1 MQAGFLSKAINAIR
15 GTPDIPCSSF
25 RRSTTEKMYLNTIR
39 KICALTNV
47 TAQKEFA
54 YRKTFVSRGAKKE
67 GKATKPETGITVHA
81 SAQMPCRGVGK
92 SHTPVASP
100 SPRDDPAL
108 RDKRLDC
115 VKEKLGAVTGSSR
128 RWRSVKKTGLAGK

>member
-1 MQAGFLSKAINAIR
+1 
-15 GTPDIPCSSF
+15 
-25 RRSTTEKMYLNTIR
+25 MYLNTIR
-39 KICALTNV
+39 KICALTNL

-67 GKATKPETGITVHA
+67 GKAIKPETGIRVHA

-92 SHTPVASP
+92 SDIPIASP
-100 SPRDDPAL
+100 LPRDDPAS

-115 VKEKLGAVTGSSR
+115 VKGKLGAVAENSR